1 MAEQKKILLVD
12 FDDTICQSVFLKKVN
27 DFLGTDYKI
36 KQFKEYLIDSI
47 VPEDRRKEFFDSF
60 FESDP
65 YEKLPLID
73 GAKDALKKLSEK
85 YDIYVC
91 SSCVMLNSPKSSAR
105 LFSSK
110 YEYLIKKLPF
120 LDPKKFIFTSSKT
133 WGITLNSGDTA
144 GVLQRDSGW
153 KQIVTNDFNGK
164 TVKTV
169 TIDLSASDLQITSG
183 SVSSVSLSNY
193 INASTRVIRVEGYY
207 VPPENSGYYET
218 PVYLTNSTM
227 GLGGVV
233 KNSSG
238 FSFVVAGSTSGKKG
252 SGYAKFYYVE

>member
-110 YEYLIKKLPF
+110 YEYLIRKLPF
-120 LDPKKFIFTSSKT
+120 LDPKKFIFTSSKQ
-133 WGITLNSGDTA
+133 LVKGDVIIDDYFGNLKGDIPQKFLFDSYHNKEKTDEELKER
-144 GVLQRDSGW
+144 GVVRVKGW
-153 KQIVTNDFNGK
+153 KEVCEILLK
-164 TVKTV
+164 
-169 TIDLSASDLQITSG
+169 
-183 SVSSVSLSNY
+183 
-193 INASTRVIRVEGYY
+193 E
-207 VPPENSGYYET
+207 
-218 PVYLTNSTM
+218 
-227 GLGGVV
+227 
-233 KNSSG
+233 
-238 FSFVVAGSTSGKKG
+238 
-252 SGYAKFYYVE
+252 